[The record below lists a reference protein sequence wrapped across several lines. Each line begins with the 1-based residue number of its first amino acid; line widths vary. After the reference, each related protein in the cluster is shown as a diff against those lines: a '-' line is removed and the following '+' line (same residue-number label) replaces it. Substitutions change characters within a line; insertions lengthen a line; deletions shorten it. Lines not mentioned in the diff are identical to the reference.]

1 MKKIILLIIILIPL
15 LFIKIPKYKE
25 LNHLIIIEKIGFD
38 CSNNTIYLKEII
50 PLKDDNGIEY
60 KYIIHKYNNN
70 FNSLL
75 KNDKYYLNKD
85 VLITNCSKYK
95 NSSFKKIINVK
106 NIKKELSKN
115 T

>member
-1 MKKIILLIIILIPL
+1 MKKVILLIIIIVPL

-25 LNHLIIIEKIGFD
+25 LNHLIIIEKVGID
-38 CSNNTIYLKEII
+38 CSNDNIYLKEII

-60 KYIIHKYNNN
+60 KYRIYRYNNKLN
-70 FNSLL
+70 DLL
-75 KNDKYYLNKD
+75 KDNRYYLNKD
-85 VLITNCSKYK
+85 LLITNCSNYNKYF
-95 NSSFKKIINVK
+95 NKIIYVK